1 MTLKYKKTKRCSYTP
16 KLVVYVHLFQR
27 IKEIYEQLFIYNR
40 YGQVKRMNIAYRNEN
55 HDCLTLT
62 VLVNVPCLTKN

>member
-27 IKEIYEQLFIYNR
+27 IKEIYEQLFVTMKEWGNSR
-40 YGQVKRMNIAYRNEN
+40 ALF
-55 HDCLTLT
+55 CLARLLIDMLIKQKKQAKALM
-62 VLVNVPCLTKN
+62 VI